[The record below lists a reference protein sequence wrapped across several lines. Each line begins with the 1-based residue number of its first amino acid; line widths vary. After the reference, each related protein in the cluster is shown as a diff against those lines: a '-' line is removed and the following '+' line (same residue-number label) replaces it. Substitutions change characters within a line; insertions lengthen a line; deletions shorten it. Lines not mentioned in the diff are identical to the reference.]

1 VVDWAAG
8 WGVGVVVVVVVG
20 VGVDVSSA
28 FIAAGGLTLLLVEI
42 KLRRFASLCH
52 VKLVS

>member
-8 WGVGVVVVVVVG
+8 WGVGVVVVVVVVG

-28 FIAAGGLTLLLVEI
+28 FIAAEGLTLLVVEI
-42 KLRRFASLCH
+42 KLRRLP
-52 VKLVS
+52 VYVT

>member
-28 FIAAGGLTLLLVEI
+28 FIATGGLTAVA
-42 KLRRFASLCH
+42 R
-52 VKLVS
+52 